1 MSTSPN
7 VLAVKDKVQRW
18 LNDAV
23 GSITIDKDGDFTF
36 RFGSTQIFIGVI
48 DQEDRV
54 LVHLQMPLLF
64 EVPLT
69 PELYKYVATENA
81 YFFGKLRV
89 VEKDG
94 VGLVGFE
101 HTLLGDYLDAEEL
114 HAAIRGMVNSGDDV
128 DNELQAKFGGRVFHE
143 DDE

>member
-23 GSITIDKDGDFTF
+23 GTITIDPDGDFTF
-36 RFGSTQIFIGVI
+36 RFGSTQIFIRVI

-54 LVHLQMPLLF
+54 LVFLQMPLLF

-69 PELYKYVATENA
+69 PELYKYVATENT
-81 YFFGKLRV
+81 YFFGKLAVSER
-89 VEKDG
+89 DG
-94 VGLVGFE
+94 VGSLLFL

-114 HAAIRGMVNSGDDV
+114 HAAIRGMVNTGDEL
-128 DNELQAKFGGRVFHE
+128 DNELQARFGGTVFHD